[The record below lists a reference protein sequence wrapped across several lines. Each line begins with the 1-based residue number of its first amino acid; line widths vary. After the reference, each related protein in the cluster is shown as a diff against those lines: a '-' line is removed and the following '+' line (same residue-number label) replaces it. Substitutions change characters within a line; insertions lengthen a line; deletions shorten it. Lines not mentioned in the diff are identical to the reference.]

1 MLFSLMSDTQ
11 LIKDKIDIVDFIGQ
25 YISLKPAGIN
35 HKACCPFHQ
44 EKTPSFMVTR
54 DRQRWHCFG
63 CNKGGDIFSF
73 LQEMEGMDFPEAL
86 NHLAQKAGVT
96 LTRQATDPG
105 ISSQKNRLKEVL
117 VAAARF
123 FHHFLTDMPAA
134 ESART
139 YLKQRG
145 LSLDTI
151 DLWQIGF
158 VPDQWDLLTQYLL
171 KKGHA
176 IDDLIASGLTIK
188 RDGSANMAHAK
199 SGFYDRFRGRIMFP
213 IWDHHGSVVGCTGRV
228 LVETEKSGGKYVN
241 TPQTPLFDK
250 SRLVFGLDKA
260 KQSIRESGI
269 IVLVEGQMDVITAH
283 QAGCTNVVASSGT
296 ALTEHQVALLKR
308 YADTIAIAFDV
319 DAAGMKAA
327 KRGIDIALAEGM
339 RVKMI
344 RIPEG
349 AGKDPDEC
357 IQKNVAVW
365 KQSVEQAQEVMRWYL
380 DKAFLNRDPNNA
392 REKQDIANE
401 VLEEIARMPF
411 AVERD
416 HWLHELSR
424 RIGVDAAVLRDDLLR
439 ISKQQAS
446 TIKHQPP
453 AAEEIPPAEV
463 KKDRTTNL
471 FEDFLALILASG
483 IFRGELTIPH
493 LLSTHPLFPL
503 YEAIKN
509 EYTGNGSFDIDR
521 TRQHLSNVQQEQL
534 DILLM
539 KGELDFS
546 AYNEQEV
553 AAELAQLHHQIKEIV
568 EKEVRAKIGREIAEA
583 ESRGD
588 TVRVNELLQLF
599 QSHTS

>member
-1 MLFSLMSDTQ
+1 MSDTQ

-25 YISLKPAGIN
+25 YVSLKPAGIN

-44 EKTPSFMVTR
+44 EKTPSFMVSR

-63 CNKGGDIFSF
+63 CNKGGDVFSF
-73 LQEMEGMDFPEAL
+73 LQEMEGMDFLEAL

-96 LTRQATDPG
+96 LTRQAADPG
-105 ISSQKNRLKEVL
+105 VSSQKNRMKEVQ

-123 FHHFLTDMPAA
+123 FYHFLKDMPAA
-134 ESART
+134 ESARV

-151 DLWQIGF
+151 DAWQIGF
-158 VPDQWDLLTQYLL
+158 IPDQWDLLTQYLL
-171 KKGHA
+171 KKGYA
-176 IDDLIASGLTIK
+176 IDDLVVSGLTIK
-188 RDGSANMAHAK
+188 RDGSADMAHAR

-213 IWDHHGSVVGCTGRV
+213 IWDHHGAAVGFTGRV

-260 KQSIRESGI
+260 KQSIRESGT

-308 YADTIAIAFDV
+308 YAETIAIAFDA

-327 KRGIDIALAEGM
+327 KRGIDIALGEGM
-339 RVKMI
+339 RVRVI

-357 IQKNVAVW
+357 IQKNPAVW
-365 KQSVEQAQEVMRWYL
+365 KQAVEQAQEVMRWYL
-380 DKAFLNRDPNNA
+380 DKAFLNRDTNDP
-392 REKQDIANE
+392 REKQQIANE
-401 VLEEIARMPF
+401 VLEEIVRMPY

-424 RIGVDAAVLRDDLLR
+424 RIGVDAAVLRDDLVR
-439 ISKQQAS
+439 ISREQVSGTRNQVPGTKNQVP
-446 TIKHQPP
+446 T
-453 AAEEIPPAEV
+453 EI
-463 KKDRTTNL
+463 KKDRLTNTL
-471 FEDFLALILASG
+471 ENFLGLMLVSHTFLPEYAL
-483 IFRGELTIPH
+483 PQ
-493 LLSTHPLFPL
+493 LLSTHPIFSL

-509 EYTGNGSFDIDR
+509 EYTMHGSFDSDR
-521 TRQHLSNVQQEQL
+521 TRQYVSNEQQEQF

-546 AYNEQEV
+546 AYTKQE
-553 AAELAQLHHQIKEIV
+553 ALEELARLYHQIKEIA
-568 EKEVRAKIGREIAEA
+568 EKEVRASIGREIAEA

-588 TVRVNELLQLF
+588 TGRVNELLQLF
-599 QSHTS
+599 QSHTT